1 MDPLTIKLLARLFSP
16 EMLDNL
22 LQQSRCR
29 GFNKLCRTLQ
39 VLGSTYI
46 SIRSIFSFIT
56 YSKYIDS
63 TQVREGLGVGKL
75 QR

>member
-22 LQQSRCR
+22 LQQSLSR

-56 YSKYIDS
+56 YSKYIDR
-63 TQVREGLGVGKL
+63 RELTGAGGKL